1 MSVILVTNDDGVHAP
16 GLAALAA
23 ALEPLGEV
31 WVVAPEREQ
40 SACGHALTLHRPLR
54 PHQWGE
60 RRFAV
65 NGTPS
70 DCVNLSVLGFLPERP
85 VLVASGVNHGS
96 NLGDDVTYSGTVSA
110 AMEGTLLGVPSLA
123 VSLAESVD
131 FTEAARVARQVAMR
145 VLVSGLPPKTLL
157 NVNVPQGAVKGIRLT
172 RLGHRVYS
180 GKIVEQADPRGRPH
194 YWIGAGPP
202 AWEALEGTDMGALH
216 EGFAAVTPL
225 HLDLTHHRALA
236 HMTDWEPALNAA
248 LRARPRVER
257 APAAKARP
265 DHTAKRADAK
275 ATAKRRSR

>member
-110 AMEGTLLGVPSLA
+110 AMEGTLLGVPSIA
-123 VSLAESVD
+123 VSQVD
-131 FTEAARVARQVAMR
+131 PETEGFDGAGTVARAVAMR
-145 VLVSGLPPKTLL
+145 LLVEGLPAKTLL
-157 NVNVPQGAVKGIRLT
+157 NVNVPRGEVKGIRLT
-172 RLGHRVYS
+172 RLGHRVYRE
-180 GKIVEQADPRGRPH
+180 KVIQEMDPRGRPY

-202 AWEALEGTDMGALH
+202 EWAEDASADIAAVH
-216 EGFAAVTPL
+216 EGWASVTPL
-225 HLDLTHHRALA
+225 HLDLTHHGALGR
-236 HMTDWEPALNAA
+236 MTDWEGALNAV
-248 LRARPRVER
+248 LKP
-257 APAAKARP
+257 KK
-265 DHTAKRADAK
+265 KRG
-275 ATAKRRSR
+275 R

>member
-1 MSVILVTNDDGVHAP
+1 MSTLLLTNDDGIHAP
-16 GLAALAA
+16 GLAALAG
-23 ALEPLGEV
+23 ALAGLGDV
-31 WVVAPEREQ
+31 SVIAPEREQ

-54 PHQWGE
+54 VNQVRE
-60 RRFAV
+60 RWFAV

-70 DCVNLSVLGFLPERP
+70 DCVNLGVLGFLPERP
-85 VLVASGVNHGS
+85 VLVVSGVNHGS

-110 AMEGTLLGVPSLA
+110 AMEGTLLGVPSIA
-123 VSLAESVD
+123 VSLAESD
-131 FTEAARVARQVAMR
+131 EFAHAARVARQVVMR
-145 VLVSGLPPKTLL
+145 ALVSGLPPMTLL
-157 NVNVPQGAVKGIRLT
+157 NVNVPPGVPKGVRLT

-180 GKIVEQADPRGRPH
+180 GKIVEQADPRGRAH

-216 EGFAAVTPL
+216 EGYASVTPL

-257 APAAKARP
+257 APATKARP
-265 DHTAKRADAK
+265 DPTTKRADAK